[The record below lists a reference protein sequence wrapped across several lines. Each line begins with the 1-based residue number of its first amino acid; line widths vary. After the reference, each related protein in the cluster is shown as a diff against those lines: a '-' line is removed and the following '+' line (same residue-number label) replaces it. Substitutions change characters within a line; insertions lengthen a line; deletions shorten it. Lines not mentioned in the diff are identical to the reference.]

1 MENAI
6 VKNRLAIIMAEK
18 EIRSVSKLQEMMGKK
33 GFKIARRT
41 LDRLYKNDN
50 NQIHYDTIAAICV
63 VLDINPGDFFTL
75 VEVPKEDTD
84 ETKQEPESE

>member
-18 EIRSVSKLQEMMGKK
+18 EIRSVSKLQELMELK
-33 GFKIARRT
+33 GHKIARRT

-63 VLDINPGDFFTL
+63 VLDIQPGDFFTL
-75 VEVPKEDTD
+75 VEVPKEQDSSG
-84 ETKQEPESE
+84 ESE